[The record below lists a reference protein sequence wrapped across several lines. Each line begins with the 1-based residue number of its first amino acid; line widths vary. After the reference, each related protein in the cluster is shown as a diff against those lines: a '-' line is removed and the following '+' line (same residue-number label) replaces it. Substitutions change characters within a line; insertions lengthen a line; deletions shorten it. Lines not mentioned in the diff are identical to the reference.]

1 MEQTRRALHLPPP
14 RLGTHQATDSTHTG
28 ARKPDVQAFS
38 DSEWLRYAKE
48 AFAEGLH
55 HLTAERY
62 DTTHGIKV
70 RASVVSLL
78 FVSAAPALV
87 ASSPPLLTR
96 TCERTSQ
103 LRWTLASPRS
113 GSFATYPLVPHQ
125 SSDAAAFNI
134 TVAAAR
140 AARAATAARVIATA
154 QADAARAEAAG
165 AQKLAAQ
172 AVAAKED
179 SEKDLFARFAHVMNA
194 QKQRF
199 RILVEELEQAKT
211 RIGLEEEERARTS
224 DEEAPDELT
233 RPGGTQPT
241 QSQRLRDQGGA
252 KELVLQRDGGGAS
265 MPAPDI
271 YSSQR
276 HFSQQ
281 QPAGEAAA
289 SPSKRAAGSAWGT
302 QAAGGD
308 GDDDL
313 TTSAV
318 ARKPRVA
325 AKKKVRAH
333 RAFSLRIC
341 EHILRCGM
349 LSRCVLLNHLGA
361 CKTGQF
367 QRHAATCQPGTTSDH
382 G

>member
-1 MEQTRRALHLPPP
+1 
-14 RLGTHQATDSTHTG
+14 
-28 ARKPDVQAFS
+28 
-38 DSEWLRYAKE
+38 
-48 AFAEGLH
+48 
-55 HLTAERY
+55 
-62 DTTHGIKV
+62 
-70 RASVVSLL
+70 VVSLFL
-78 FVSAAPALV
+78 RAPALV
-87 ASSPPLLTR
+87 ASSPTLLTR
-96 TCERTSQ
+96 IHVCERTSQ
-103 LRWTLASPRS
+103 LRWTLASPCS

-125 SSDAAAFNI
+125 SSAAAAFNI

-165 AQKLAAQ
+165 AQRLAAQ
-172 AVAAKED
+172 AVAAKEE

-199 RILVEELEQAKT
+199 RILVEELEQAKAC
-211 RIGLEEEERARTS
+211 IGLEEEERARTS

-241 QSQRLRDQGGA
+241 QSQRLREISKGGA
-252 KELVLQRDGGGAS
+252 KELVLQHDGGGAS
-265 MPAPDI
+265 MPVPDI

-333 RAFSLRIC
+333 RASSLSIC
-341 EHILRCGM
+341 EHILMVWHAFSLRA
-349 LSRCVLLNHLGA
+349 SHHLGTRKA
-361 CKTGQF
+361 GQF
-367 QRHAATCQPGTTSDH
+367 QRHAATCQPGSTSDH